1 MRKNDNLSDGMDIDN
16 GTFALIINQAR
27 IQDEGIFTCKQCGAG
42 PGYEPHRV
50 RIYGK

>member
-27 IQDEGIFTCKQCGAG
+27 IQDEGIFTCKKCGAG